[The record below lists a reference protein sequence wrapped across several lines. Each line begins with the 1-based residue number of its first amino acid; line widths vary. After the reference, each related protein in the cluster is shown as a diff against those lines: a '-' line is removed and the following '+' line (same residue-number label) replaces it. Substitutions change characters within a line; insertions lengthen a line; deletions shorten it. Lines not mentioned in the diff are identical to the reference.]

1 MEVELAGARADERG
15 RISEI
20 VGGSRQGFWSV
31 RGTESNLL
39 WTEVGKN
46 RVEVMGS
53 WQENQFDEPGLV
65 GVKMISRSGRKRR
78 EWMSGHSA
86 GRDGN
91 RVHGKTG
98 WVRADFLRSILIHG
112 QDDLMNWRLHVAQVP
127 MDLVLSPN
135 RPLPVRRL

>member
-1 MEVELAGARADERG
+1 MELAGARADERG

-46 RVEVMGS
+46 RVDAVRH
-53 WQENQFDEPGLV
+53 WLENQFDEPGLV
-65 GVKMISRSGRKRR
+65 GVKMISKSGRKRR
-78 EWMSGHSA
+78 EWMSGHSS

-91 RVHGKTG
+91 GLHEKTG

-112 QDDLMNWRLHVAQVP
+112 QDDLMNRRLHVAQVP
-127 MDLVLSPN
+127 MDFVVSPN